1 VKKLQ
6 PELSTEDARTE
17 EVLDGFILLV
27 TQGAM
32 LRMTK
37 TPSSEYISY
46 PTLIILRMIVFFKK
60 MSYFYILQSSI
71 ISKYN

>member
-37 TPSSEYISY
+37 TPSSKSISY

-60 MSYFYILQSSI
+60 NELFLYITIFYYI
-71 ISKYN
+71 

>member
-37 TPSSEYISY
+37 TPSSESISY
-46 PTLIILRMIVFFKK
+46 PTLIILRMVVSLKNELYLYITI
-60 MSYFYILQSSI
+60 FYYI
-71 ISKYN
+71 

>member
-37 TPSSEYISY
+37 TPSSKSISY
-46 PTLIILRMIVFFKK
+46 PTLIILRMIVFFLKK
-60 MSYFYILQSSI
+60 
-71 ISKYN
+71 K

>member
-37 TPSSEYISY
+37 TPSSESISY

-60 MSYFYILQSSI
+60 NELFLYITIFYYI
-71 ISKYN
+71 

>member
-1 VKKLQ
+1 MKKLQ

-37 TPSSEYISY
+37 TPSSESISY
-46 PTLIILRMIVFFKK
+46 PTLIILRMVVSLKNELYLYITI
-60 MSYFYILQSSI
+60 FYYI
-71 ISKYN
+71 

>member
-1 VKKLQ
+1 MKKLQ

-37 TPSSEYISY
+37 TPSSESISY
-46 PTLIILRMIVFFKK
+46 PTLIILRMVVSLKK
-60 MSYFYILQSSI
+60 
-71 ISKYN
+71 

>member
-1 VKKLQ
+1 MKKLQ

-37 TPSSEYISY
+37 TPSSKSISY

-60 MSYFYILQSSI
+60 NELFLYITIFYYI
-71 ISKYN
+71 

>member
-37 TPSSEYISY
+37 TPSSESISY
-46 PTLIILRMIVFFKK
+46 PTLIILRMIVFLKK
-60 MSYFYILQSSI
+60 NELFLYITIFYYI
-71 ISKYN
+71 